1 MKNTDILAEVLH
13 KAGIRNFFAVTGG
26 AAVHIIDSL
35 VQHTDMDAIFHHH
48 EQAAALAADAYARL
62 GNLGLCVVT
71 TGPGVT
77 NAITGLLCSWQDSV
91 PTIFISGQARY
102 GLTGLNSKVRQVGTQ
117 HLEVVPLVQSMTKK
131 ALMLQPGD
139 NIREVL
145 TNLIEIAQSGRKG
158 PVWLDIPLDLQIA
171 ESEIDTNSF
180 LSTGKESLETGLR
193 TNQAELCADWVSAN
207 RPVLLLGRGL
217 AGLNQQEFSN
227 ALESLDVPCLR
238 TWGFLDTNLIIPKD
252 LDCGVVGVSGQR
264 GANKLISESDL
275 VVSLGARWGQAV
287 VGPLIDEFAP
297 KAKIH
302 IVDIDKYEIDRVL
315 TALPHAR
322 SHCTDAGLFLKI
334 VMKEINDRGIESEWK
349 NYCRSLKTY
358 NFEQSNDATDS
369 QIDQYTLFRM
379 LDEKIG
385 SESSIIIDGGGTI
398 VYCSMQIINLRQ
410 GRRVMIPSASAPMGT
425 GIPHAIGAQVSFP
438 ERQTIMVTGD
448 GSFPF
453 NIQELQTLV
462 TNNLPIKILIIN
474 NQGYLS
480 IQGTQ
485 DQFLEGRHL
494 GSAKEG
500 GLDIPNFKK
509 ISKAFGIRYLN
520 VTRIKKLDGK
530 ISTLLKADGPCIL
543 EVFTKEGQEI
553 YPRTGFIK
561 GIDGK
566 FKPQPLSAMYPDLEI
581 PDFTKKVKQI
591 I

>member
-13 KAGIRNFFAVTGG
+13 EAGIRHFFAVTGG

-35 VQHTDMDAIFHHH
+35 IQHTDMKAIFHHH

-62 GNLGLCVVT
+62 SNLGVCVVT

-77 NAITGLLCSWQDSV
+77 NTITGLLCSWQDSV

-102 GLTGLNSKVRQVGTQ
+102 GLTGLNSNVRQVGTQ
-117 HLEVVPLVQSMTKK
+117 HLEVVPLVQNMTKK
-131 ALMLQPGD
+131 AVMLKPGD

-145 TNLIEIAQSGRKG
+145 TKLIEIAQSGRKG

-171 ESEIDTNSF
+171 ESEVEINK
-180 LSTGKESLETGLR
+180 LLKTGNESLESGLR
-193 TNQAELCADWVSAN
+193 THQAELFTDWASAN

-217 AGLNQQEFSN
+217 LGLPQQEFVD
-227 ALESLDVPCLR
+227 ALESLGVPCLR
-238 TWGFLDTNLIIPKD
+238 TWGFFDTNLIIPKE
-252 LDCGVVGVSGQR
+252 LDYGVVGVSGQR

-275 VVSLGARWGQAV
+275 VISLGVRWGQAV
-287 VGPLIDEFAP
+287 VGPLIEEFAP
-297 KAKIH
+297 RAKHH
-302 IVDIDKYEIDRVL
+302 IVDIDGHEIDRVL
-315 TALPHAR
+315 TALPDAR
-322 SHCTDAGLFLKI
+322 SHCTDARLFLKI
-334 VMKEINDRGIESEWK
+334 VMKEINNQGVAPKWI
-349 NYCRSLKTY
+349 NYCRSLKPY
-358 NFEQSNDATDS
+358 NFEQGTGTTDR
-369 QIDQYTLFRM
+369 QIDQYSLFRM

-385 SESSIIIDGGGTI
+385 SESSIIVDGGGTI
-398 VYCSMQIINLRQ
+398 VYCSMQVINLRQ
-410 GRRVMIPSASAPMGT
+410 DRKVIIPSASAPMGT

-438 ERQTIMVTGD
+438 NWQTIMVTGD

-462 TNNLPIKILIIN
+462 TNNLPIKILVIN

-485 DQFLEGRHL
+485 DQFLEGRHF

-500 GLDIPNFKK
+500 GLDIPSFEK
-509 ISKAFGIRYLN
+509 ISKAFGIRYLK
-520 VTRIKKLDGK
+520 VTKSKKLDGK
-530 ISTLLKADGPCIL
+530 ISTLLQVDGPCVL

-553 YPRTGFIK
+553 YPRSGFTK
-561 GIDGK
+561 GKDGK

-581 PDFTKKVKQI
+581 PNFADSV
-591 I
+591 

>member
-13 KAGIRNFFAVTGG
+13 EAGIRHFFAVTGG

-35 VQHTDMDAIFHHH
+35 VQHTNMKAIFHHH

-62 GNLGLCVVT
+62 GNLGVCIVT

-77 NAITGLLCSWQDSV
+77 NTITGLLCSWQDSV

-131 ALMLQPGD
+131 AVMLQPED
-139 NIREVL
+139 NIRKVL
-145 TNLIEIAQSGRKG
+145 TDLIEIAQSGRKG

-171 ESEIDTNSF
+171 ESEVEINN
-180 LSTGKESLETGLR
+180 LLNTGKESLKNELR
-193 TNQAELCADWVSAN
+193 THQTELFTDWASAN

-217 AGLNQQEFSN
+217 AGLNQQEFSDV
-227 ALESLDVPCLR
+227 LESLDIPCLR
-238 TWGFLDTNLIIPKD
+238 TWGFFDTNLIIPKE
-252 LDCGVVGVSGQR
+252 LDYGVVGVSGQR

-287 VGPLIDEFAP
+287 VGPLIEEFAP
-297 KAKIH
+297 RAKHH

-315 TALPHAR
+315 TALPGTR
-322 SHCTDAGLFLKI
+322 SHCTDARLFLKI
-334 VMKEINDRGIESEWK
+334 VMKEIKNKGIEPKWI
-349 NYCRSLKTY
+349 NYCRSLKQY
-358 NFEQSNDATDS
+358 NFEQNTGTTGS
-369 QIDQYTLFRM
+369 QIDQYSLFRM
-379 LDEKIG
+379 LDERIG
-385 SESSIIIDGGGTI
+385 SKSSIIVDGGGTI
-398 VYCSMQIINLRQ
+398 VYCSMQVINLRQ
-410 GRRVMIPSASAPMGT
+410 DRRVLIPSASAPMGT

-438 ERQTIMVTGD
+438 TWQTVMVTGD

-462 TNNLPIKILIIN
+462 TNNLPIKILVLN

-485 DQFLEGRHL
+485 DQFLEGRHF

-509 ISKAFGIRYLN
+509 ISRAFGIRYLN
-520 VTRIKKLDGK
+520 VTKNKKLDSK
-530 ISTLLKADGPCIL
+530 ISTLLKADGPCVL
-543 EVFTKEGQEI
+543 EVFIKEGQEI

-561 GIDGK
+561 GKDGK
-566 FKPQPLSAMYPDLEI
+566 FKPRPLSAMYPDLEI
-581 PDFTKKVKQI
+581 PDFVKKV
-591 I
+591 